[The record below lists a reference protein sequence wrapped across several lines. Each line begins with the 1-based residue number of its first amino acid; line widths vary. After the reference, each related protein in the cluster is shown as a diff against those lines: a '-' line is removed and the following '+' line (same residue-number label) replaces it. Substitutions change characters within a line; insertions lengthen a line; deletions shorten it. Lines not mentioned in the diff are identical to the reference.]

1 MCGKI
6 LSKCGSVLQDK
17 SQVMCGKILSKCGS
31 VLQDRV
37 K

>member
-6 LSKCGSVLQDK
+6 LSKCGSVLQD
-17 SQVMCGKILSKCGS
+17 SRVMCGKILSKCGS

-37 K
+37 E